1 MRKDGEQKINKEL
14 KLLEIELFNYCN
26 RTCKWCP
33 NSIIDRKNN
42 GFIYLPTNI
51 LHDIGQYL
59 QSINYS
65 NYISFSRYNEPLA
78 NIPYLLK
85 SISIL
90 KKYAPN
96 AKYVTNTN
104 GDFLTKDNI
113 KQLVGYIDELTVMD
127 YDLNQREDLK
137 SVLNNI
143 KTIKNVDYGEL
154 DCMKVCINHSVFDKN
169 SRGGILDEYSCH
181 RNIDKCFEPLH
192 FIAIDYNGNIVPCCN
207 FRSDFYK
214 HSIAVCG
221 NLFNDTLKDV
231 VNSKKYNKITTYLYD
246 YCKFCN
252 KINGRYTRNEPSILY
267 K

>member
-14 KLLEIELFNYCN
+14 RLLEIELFNYCN

-51 LHDIGQYL
+51 LHNIGEYL
-59 QSINYS
+59 QSINYN

-113 KQLVGYIDELTVMD
+113 RQLIGRIDELTIMD
-127 YDLNQREDLK
+127 YDCNGREDLK
-137 SVLNNI
+137 KILNNAT
-143 KTIKNVDYGEL
+143 TINNIDYGEI
-154 DCMKVCINHSVFDKN
+154 DDMKVCINHNTFDKN
-169 SRGGILDEYSCH
+169 SRGGILDKYSCH
-181 RNIDKCFEPLH
+181 RNIDKCFEPLY
-192 FIAIDYNGNIVPCCN
+192 FIAIDYNGNVIPCCN

-214 HSIAVCG
+214 HSIVVCG
-221 NLFNDTLKDV
+221 NLFNDKLKHIV
-231 VNSKKYNKITTYLYD
+231 YSKKYNKITTDLYD
-246 YCKFCN
+246 CCKYCN
-252 KINGRYTRNEPSILY
+252 KISGRYTSSSGGIY
-267 K
+267 Y